1 MEWIRP
7 ARRVKEQSITGPE
20 PVGEPRKLMN
30 PPVGRDV
37 AAEQRVSWEGSSNAA
52 GRRPEGTV
60 VVNVQAHD
68 REAVPSC
75 PFRHDEALEPDPFM
89 TRMRI
94 QAPVVRVR
102 MPYGEGEAW
111 LVTRYDEVRAVTT
124 DRRFSRA
131 ALIGRDFPR
140 ITPAPIT
147 QREAIN
153 LMDPPALNRVR
164 RLVLRAFTTQQVEA
178 LRPWTTRT
186 ADTLLDAMAEH
197 GPPADVVEHLA
208 DRLPLMTICELL
220 DIPEPDRPRVRRW
233 AMAMMSMSAAD
244 RTAAAE
250 AKAGM
255 RAYFDRLT
263 AERRRDPG
271 SDLVSALATARAGDD
286 VLADAELSVLAMLL
300 AVTGHDTTTYQIADI
315 AYTLLTHP
323 EHLERLRSE
332 PEALP
337 RAVEELL
344 RFIPFRQ
351 GVGIPRVAL
360 EDVEL
365 GGVTI
370 RAGDAVHVSYLTA
383 NRDELAFER
392 PDELDFDREDPLP
405 HLAFGHGGHHCL
417 GSHLARM
424 VIQVA
429 IGGLL
434 TRFPTLRLAVP
445 AEQVRWDTASIWRY
459 PLALPVT
466 W

>member
-1 MEWIRP
+1 M
-7 ARRVKEQSITGPE
+7 
-20 PVGEPRKLMN
+20 
-30 PPVGRDV
+30 
-37 AAEQRVSWEGSSNAA
+37 
-52 GRRPEGTV
+52 
-60 VVNVQAHD
+60 NVQAHD

-75 PFRHDEALEPDPFM
+75 PFRHDEALAPDPFM
-89 TRMRI
+89 TRMRVE
-94 QAPVVRVR
+94 APVAKVR

-111 LVTRYDEVRAVTT
+111 LVTRYDDVRFVTS

-131 ALIGRDFPR
+131 ALVGRDFPR
-140 ITPAPIT
+140 ITPAPIA

-164 RLVLRAFTTQQVEA
+164 RLVAKAFTTPQVEA
-178 LRPWTTRT
+178 LRPWARRT
-186 ADTLLDAMAEH
+186 ADTLLDDMVEH

-220 DIPEPDRPRVRRW
+220 EIPEPDRPRVRRW
-233 AMAMMSMSAAD
+233 ATAMMSMSAAD

-255 RAYFDRLT
+255 RAYFDELT
-263 AERRRDPG
+263 AARRRDPG
-271 SDLVSALATARAGDD
+271 DDLVSALATARVGDD

-300 AVTGHDTTTYQIADI
+300 AVTGHDTTTYEISDI
-315 AYTLLTHP
+315 TYTLLTHP
-323 EHLERLRSE
+323 RHLDRLRAR
-332 PEALP
+332 PESLP

-344 RFIPFRQ
+344 RHIPFRQ

-360 EDVEL
+360 EDVEV

-370 RAGDAVHVSYLTA
+370 KAGDAVHVSYLTA
-383 NRDELAFER
+383 NRDELAYER
-392 PDELDFDREDPLP
+392 PDELDFDREDPAP
-405 HLAFGHGGHHCL
+405 HLTFGHGGHHCL

-424 VIQVA
+424 VLQVA

-434 TRFPTLRLAVP
+434 ARFPNLRLAVP
-445 AEQVRWDTASIWRY
+445 AAQVRWDTTSIWRY
-459 PLALPVT
+459 PLALPVA

>member
-1 MEWIRP
+1 
-7 ARRVKEQSITGPE
+7 
-20 PVGEPRKLMN
+20 
-30 PPVGRDV
+30 
-37 AAEQRVSWEGSSNAA
+37 
-52 GRRPEGTV
+52 
-60 VVNVQAHD
+60 VVNVRARD
-68 REAVPSC
+68 RESAPTC
-75 PFRHDEALEPDPFM
+75 PFRHDEALEPDPFL
-89 TRMRI
+89 TRMRVR
-94 QAPVVRVR
+94 APVARVR

-111 LVTRYDEVRAVTT
+111 LVTRYDDVRAVTS

-140 ITPAPIT
+140 ITPAPIA

-164 RLVLRAFTTQQVEA
+164 RLVAKAFTTPQVEA
-178 LRPWTTRT
+178 LRPWTRRT
-186 ADTLLDAMAEH
+186 VHALLDTMVEH

-220 DIPEPDRPRVRRW
+220 EIPEPDRPRVRAW
-233 AMAMMSMSAAD
+233 AATMMSMSAAD

-250 AKAGM
+250 AKAGL
-255 RAYFDRLT
+255 RAYFDQLT
-263 AERRRDPG
+263 AARRRDPG
-271 SDLVSALATARAGDD
+271 DDLISALATARVGDD

-300 AVTGHDTTTYQIADI
+300 AVTGHDTTTYELGDI
-315 AYTLLTHP
+315 TFTLLTHP
-323 EHLERLRSE
+323 RHLARLRAE
-332 PEALP
+332 PDVVP

-344 RFIPFRQ
+344 RYIPFRQ

-370 RAGDAVHVSYLTA
+370 KAGDAVHVSYLTG
-383 NRDELAFER
+383 NRDELAYDR
-392 PDELDFDREDPLP
+392 PDELDFDRRDPAP
-405 HLAFGHGGHHCL
+405 HLTFGHGGHHCP

-424 VIQVA
+424 VLQEAV
-429 IGGLL
+429 GGLL
-434 TRFPTLRLAVP
+434 ARFPTLRLAVP
-445 AEQVRWDTASIWRY
+445 AAQVRWNTVSIWRY

>member
-1 MEWIRP
+1 MS
-7 ARRVKEQSITGPE
+7 A
-20 PVGEPRKLMN
+20 
-30 PPVGRDV
+30 
-37 AAEQRVSWEGSSNAA
+37 AAEEGN
-52 GRRPEGTV
+52 V
-60 VVNVQAHD
+60 VVNVRTHD

-89 TRMRI
+89 ARMRTE
-94 QAPVVRVR
+94 APAAKVR
-102 MPYGEGEAW
+102 MPYGESDAW
-111 LVTRYDEVRAVTT
+111 LVTRHDDVRAVTS

-140 ITPAPIT
+140 ITPAPIA

-164 RLVLRAFTTQQVEA
+164 RLVARAFTTPQVEA
-178 LRPWTTRT
+178 LRPWVRQTVD
-186 ADTLLDAMAEH
+186 ALLDTMVEH

-220 DIPEPDRPRVRRW
+220 EIPEPDRPRLRW
-233 AMAMMSMSAAD
+233 WASVMMSMSPAD
-244 RTAAAE
+244 RDAAAE

-263 AERRRDPG
+263 AARRRDPG
-271 SDLVSALATARAGDD
+271 DDLVSALAAARAGDD
-286 VLADAELSVLAMLL
+286 VLTDAELSVLAMLL
-300 AVTGHDTTTYQIADI
+300 VVTGHDTTTYEIGDI
-315 AYTLLTHP
+315 TYTLLTHP
-323 EHLERLRSE
+323 EHLDRLRSR
-332 PEALP
+332 PELLP
-337 RAVEELL
+337 RAIEELL

-360 EDVEL
+360 EDVEV

-370 RAGDAVHVSYLTA
+370 KAGDAVHVSYLTA
-383 NRDELAFER
+383 NRDELAYER
-392 PDELDFDREDPLP
+392 PDEIDFDRENPLP
-405 HLAFGHGGHHCL
+405 HLTFGYGSHHCL

-424 VIQVA
+424 VLQVA

-434 TRFPTLRLAVP
+434 ARFPDLRLAVP
-445 AEQVRWDTASIWRY
+445 ARDVRWNTVSIWRY